1 MRHSEKFWVE
11 FHELFQHHGN
21 TAARSGKEVSF
32 GTTHIRRAYLKQDFH
47 RLRTGKLVKLEGGQ
61 VVSEQRFKLTSPRN
75 LKQKH
80 IRALV
85 NDWLAREH
93 SVAYLHNKLSVWR
106 LFCGWI
112 GKPNLVP
119 GTAEVIADP
128 RYQHR
133 SQVAVTDKTW
143 SGCGID
149 VAKKIQE
156 IGLMDARVAMVLELM
171 RVFSLRQKEASL
183 LCPHLSDQG
192 VYLDINRG
200 TKGGRA
206 RTHKIDTPE
215 QRAVLER
222 AKVLVTDLKGCLI
235 PQEMSLK
242 RWKNRLYYV
251 LRKHR
256 INRKNVGTSTHG
268 LRHDGLNKLY
278 EEITGA
284 KSPVKGG
291 KPGEVSPETD
301 RFARQ
306 QVAETAGHGK
316 PSVSAAYLGGVLRDK
331 KPTAVVPDPPAAS
344 ESTDPENPEQDDE
357 EEDEEARELIEALRD
372 RVGSEEEI
380 S

>member
-1 MRHSEKFWVE
+1 MERSERFWAE
-11 FHELFQHHGN
+11 FNELFKHHGK

-32 GTTHIRRAYLKQDFH
+32 GTAHIRREYLKQDFH

-61 VVSEQRFKLTSPRN
+61 VVSEQRFKLASPRN

-80 IRALV
+80 IRALI

-128 RYQHR
+128 KYQHR
-133 SQVAVTDKTW
+133 SQVARKDKSW

-149 VAKKIQE
+149 VTQKIQE
-156 IGLMDARVAMVLELM
+156 IAGTDTRVAMMLELM

-183 LCPHLSDQG
+183 LRPHLSDQK

-215 QRAVLER
+215 ERAVLER
-222 AKVLVTDLKGCLI
+222 AKALVTDLEGCLI
-235 PQEMSLK
+235 PQEMSLE
-242 RWKNRLYYV
+242 RWKNRLYFV
-251 LRKHR
+251 LRKHGV
-256 INRKNVGTSTHG
+256 NRKKLGTSTHG
-268 LRHDGLNKLY
+268 LRHEGLNKLY
-278 EEITGA
+278 KEITGA
-284 KSPVKGG
+284 KSPVQGG
-291 KPGEVSPETD
+291 KPGDVTPETD

-316 PSVSAAYLGGVLRDK
+316 KSSSAAYLGSFLRDK
-331 KPTAVVPDPPAAS
+331 KPTAEVPDPPS
-344 ESTDPENPEQDDE
+344 TPESTDPENPEQDDE
-357 EEDEEARELIEALRD
+357 EEDEEARQLIEDLRD
-372 RVGSEEEI
+372 QADSEEEI